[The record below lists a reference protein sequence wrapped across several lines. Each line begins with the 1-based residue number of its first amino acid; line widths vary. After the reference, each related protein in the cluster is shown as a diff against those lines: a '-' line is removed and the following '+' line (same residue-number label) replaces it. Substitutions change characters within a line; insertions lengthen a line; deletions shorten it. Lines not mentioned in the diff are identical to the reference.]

1 MCQWEADQSRD
12 NSPYESE
19 MDAMKQQYVIVG
31 ANLAGGTAAITLR
44 EEGFDGEIVL
54 IGAEPHPPYERP
66 PLSKE
71 YLQGKKPFEESL
83 LKPLTFYAEHTIQAR
98 LGVRATRV
106 DPRQQVVELE
116 DGDRVRYDKVLVA
129 TGVRNRR
136 FRLPGME
143 LEGIYD
149 LRTVA
154 DADLIR
160 AESVQGRRAVLVGM
174 GFIGSEVAASLRHH
188 GVEVTVIESF
198 KTPLYRVLGEEVGRA
213 FETLHREHGVQM
225 FFEETVTALEGK
237 RHVQC
242 VVTSSGRRLD
252 CDFVVVGMGVE
263 PVTDILTNTDV
274 QMENGIVVDEYCQ
287 TNVEG
292 IYAAGDV
299 ANHYHPH
306 FGRLVRVEHWQN
318 AIHQGRAAARSM
330 LGKREPY
337 SDVHWFWSDQYDC
350 NVQYAGFHTG
360 WDELVVRGNLEE
372 RNAVVFYMQ
381 ERRIAASVA
390 FNRGRDLQ
398 RAMSLIRAR
407 VEVEPAILRD
417 EGVDM
422 RTLVPGAKPVRTHQ
436 HRIVARPVAS
446 PGEEVK

>member
-1 MCQWEADQSRD
+1 M
-12 NSPYESE
+12 
-19 MDAMKQQYVIVG
+19 QQRFVIVG

-44 EEGFDGEIVL
+44 EEGFDGQVVL
-54 IGAEPHPPYERP
+54 IGAEPHLPYERP

-71 YLQGKKPFEESL
+71 YLQGKKPFEEAL
-83 LKPLTFYAEHTIQAR
+83 LKPITFYAEHVIQTR

-106 DPRQQVVELE
+106 DPHEKVIELE
-116 DGDRVRYDKVLVA
+116 DGDRVPYDKVLIA

-160 AESVQGRRAVLVGM
+160 AESRSGRRAVLVGM

-188 GVEVTVIESF
+188 SVEVTVIESF
-198 KTPLYRVLGEEVGRA
+198 KTPLCRVLGEQVGRV
-213 FETLHREHGVQM
+213 FEAIHREHGVQM
-225 FFEETVTALEGK
+225 FFEETVTAFEGK
-237 RHVQC
+237 RHVQS

-252 CDFVVVGMGVE
+252 CDFVVVGVGVE
-263 PVTDILTNTDV
+263 PVTDILAGTDV
-274 QMENGIVVDEYCQ
+274 KIENGIVVDEFCQ

-299 ANHYHPH
+299 ANHYHPI

-350 NVQYAGFHTG
+350 NVQYAGFHSG
-360 WDELVVRGNLEE
+360 WDELVVRGSLEQ
-372 RNAVVFYMQ
+372 RSGVAFYIQ
-381 ERRIAASVA
+381 EQRIAAAVA
-390 FNRGRDLQ
+390 FNRGKDVQ
-398 RAMSLIRAR
+398 RTMPLIKAR
-407 VEVEPAILRD
+407 VQVEPAALRD
-417 EGVDM
+417 ESVDLRSLM
-422 RTLVPGAKPVRTHQ
+422 PGARPTRTHS
-436 HRIVARPVAS
+436 HRVVPRPVVLPA
-446 PGEEVK
+446 EETK

>member
-1 MCQWEADQSRD
+1 M
-12 NSPYESE
+12 
-19 MDAMKQQYVIVG
+19 QQQFVIVG

-44 EEGFDGEIVL
+44 EEGFDGQVVL
-54 IGAEPHPPYERP
+54 IGAEPHLPYERP

-71 YLQGKKPFEESL
+71 YLQGKKPFEEAL
-83 LKPLTFYAEHTIQAR
+83 LKPITFYAEHVIQTR

-106 DPRQQVVELE
+106 DHHKKVIELE
-116 DGDRVRYDKVLVA
+116 DGDRVPYDKVLIA

-160 AESVQGRRAVLVGM
+160 VESRSGRRAVLVGM
-174 GFIGSEVAASLRHH
+174 GFIGSEVAASLRHY

-198 KTPLYRVLGEEVGRA
+198 KTPLCRVLGEQVGRV
-213 FETLHREHGVQM
+213 FEAIHREHGVQM
-225 FFEETVTALEGK
+225 FFEETVTAFEGK

-252 CDFVVVGMGVE
+252 CDFVVVGVGVE
-263 PVTDILTNTDV
+263 PVTDILAGTDV
-274 QMENGIVVDEYCQ
+274 KIENGIVVDEYCQ
-287 TNVEG
+287 TKVEG

-299 ANHYHPH
+299 ANHYHPI

-350 NVQYAGFHTG
+350 NVQYAGFHSG
-360 WDELVVRGNLEE
+360 WDELVVRGSLEQ
-372 RNAVVFYMQ
+372 RSGVAFYIQ
-381 ERRIAASVA
+381 EQRIAAAVA
-390 FNRGRDLQ
+390 FNRGKDVQ
-398 RAMSLIRAR
+398 RTMPLIKAR
-407 VEVEPAILRD
+407 VQVEPAALRD
-417 EGVDM
+417 ESVDLRSLM
-422 RTLVPGAKPVRTHQ
+422 PGARPTRTHS
-436 HRIVARPVAS
+436 HRVVPRPVVLPAQDT
-446 PGEEVK
+446 K

>member
-1 MCQWEADQSRD
+1 MPQR
-12 NSPYESE
+12 
-19 MDAMKQQYVIVG
+19 YVIVG

-71 YLQGKKPFEESL
+71 YLQGVKPFEDAL
-83 LKPLTFYAEHTIQAR
+83 LKPSGFYEDHNIQMR
-98 LGVRATRV
+98 LGRRVVRV
-106 DPRQQVVELE
+106 DPSERTVDLE
-116 DGDRVRYDKVLVA
+116 GGGRVPYDRLLVA

-136 FRLPGME
+136 LRIPGAD
-143 LEGIYD
+143 LEDVYD
-149 LRTVA
+149 LRA
-154 DADLIR
+154 IGDADRIR
-160 AESVQGRRAVLVGM
+160 AMSRSGNRAVLVGM
-174 GFIGSEVAASLRHH
+174 GFIGSEVAASLRYR
-188 GVEVTVIESF
+188 GVEVVVIEPYKS
-198 KTPLYRVLGEEVGRA
+198 PLYRVLGEEIGRVFA
-213 FETLHREHGVQM
+213 ALHRENGVQM
-225 FFEETVTALEGK
+225 FFEESVTAFEGTG
-237 RHVQC
+237 RVQR
-242 VVTSSGRRLD
+242 VMTSAGRLIE
-252 CDFVVVGMGVE
+252 CDFVVTGVGVE
-263 PVTDILTNTDV
+263 PVTDLLADSGVKID
-274 QMENGIVVDEYCQ
+274 NGIVVDEYCQ

-299 ANHYHPH
+299 ANHFHPL
-306 FGRLVRVEHWQN
+306 FGRQVRVEHWQN

-360 WDELVVRGNLEE
+360 WDELVVRGKLEE

-381 ERRIAASVA
+381 ERRIAAAVA

-398 RAMSLIRAR
+398 RTMSLIRAR
-407 VEVEPAILRD
+407 VEVEPAVLQD
-417 EGVDM
+417 EGVDL
-422 RTLVPGAKPVRTHQ
+422 RSLVPGARPVRTHQ
-436 HRIVARPVAS
+436 HRIVPHPVAR

>member
-1 MCQWEADQSRD
+1 M
-12 NSPYESE
+12 
-19 MDAMKQQYVIVG
+19 QQQFVIVG

-54 IGAEPHPPYERP
+54 IGAEPHLPYERP

-71 YLQGKKPFEESL
+71 YLQGKKPFEEAL
-83 LKPLTFYAEHTIQAR
+83 LKPITFYAEHAIQTR
-98 LGVRATRV
+98 LGIRAARV

-116 DGDRVRYDKVLVA
+116 DGDRVPYDKVLVA

-160 AESVQGRRAVLVGM
+160 AESVKGRRVVLVGM
-174 GFIGSEVAASLRHH
+174 GFIGCEVGASLRSH
-188 GVEVTVIESF
+188 GVEVTAVEFF
-198 KTPLYRVLGEEVGRA
+198 KTPLFRVLGEQVGRV
-213 FETLHREHGVQM
+213 FEAIHREQGIQM
-225 FFEETVTALEGK
+225 FFEESVTAIEGK
-237 RHVQC
+237 RHVQR

-252 CDFVVVGMGVE
+252 CDFVVVGIGVE
-263 PVTDILTNTDV
+263 PVTDILAGTDV
-274 QMENGIVVDEYCQ
+274 KVENGIVVDEYCQ

-299 ANHYHPH
+299 ANHFHPV
-306 FGRLVRVEHWQN
+306 FRRLVRVEHWQN

-337 SDVHWFWSDQYDC
+337 EDVHWFWSDQYDY
-350 NVQYAGFHTG
+350 NIQYAGFHSS
-360 WDELVVRGNLEE
+360 WDELVVRGNLDQ
-372 RNAVVFYMQ
+372 RNCVVFYMQ
-381 ERRIAASVA
+381 EQRIAAAVA
-390 FNRGRDLQ
+390 FNRGRDVQ
-398 RAMSLIRAR
+398 RVMRLIKAR
-407 VEVEPAILRD
+407 VQVDPAKLQDENIDLRSL
-417 EGVDM
+417 M
-422 RTLVPGAKPVRTHQ
+422 PGARPVRVHQ
-436 HRIVARPVAS
+436 HRIDPHPVARPD
-446 PGEEVK
+446 EEVR